1 MARLGRREKE
11 VSVKRTTIGGG
22 FDEPEA
28 KGIGEAGIIVVD
40 ARQVIGSLVTSCRLV
55 N

>member
-1 MARLGRREKE
+1 MTRVKGREKE

-22 FDEPEA
+22 FDEPEG
-28 KGIGEAGIIVVD
+28 KGIGEAGIIAVD